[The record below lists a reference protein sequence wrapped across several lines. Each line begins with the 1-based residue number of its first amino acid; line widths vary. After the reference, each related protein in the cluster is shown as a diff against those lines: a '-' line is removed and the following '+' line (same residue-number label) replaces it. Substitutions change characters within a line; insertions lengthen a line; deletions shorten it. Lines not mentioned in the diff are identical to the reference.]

1 MEVGN
6 ESKIVR
12 YFIRDHYL
20 STLLHCGIPR
30 FDLLLL
36 KAFPFFPGFL
46 NPPNVPSAPYRAARS
61 SALSPFHP
69 ACFYRSSGSGGL
81 AVRAYA
87 GGSPA
92 RFHVEIRRENSSLR
106 TPKTHFF
113 SFSTCFSPSGKRSA
127 IQKRLLTYISEPALR
142 RIKPNGAHSEIS

>member
-1 MEVGN
+1 VIFFK
-6 ESKIVR
+6 KISL
-12 YFIRDHYL
+12 F
-20 STLLHCGIPR
+20 
-30 FDLLLL
+30 
-36 KAFPFFPGFL
+36 
-46 NPPNVPSAPYRAARS
+46 YRAARS

-69 ACFYRSSGSGGL
+69 ACFYRSSGGGGL

-113 SFSTCFSPSGKRSA
+113 SFSTYFSPSGKRSA